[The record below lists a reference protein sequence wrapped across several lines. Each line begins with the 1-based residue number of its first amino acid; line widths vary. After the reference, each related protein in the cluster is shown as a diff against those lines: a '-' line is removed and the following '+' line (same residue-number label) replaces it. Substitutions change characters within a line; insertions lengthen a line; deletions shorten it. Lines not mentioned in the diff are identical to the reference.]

1 MQEEYI
7 TLQVNGP
14 DRAGIFSDLC
24 RYLSDHQV
32 NILDVAQNVLRGY
45 LSITF
50 LLDIAEASLNRDRLE
65 LDLKRL
71 CRQFG
76 VNANVYDYIE
86 GQRPRIKN
94 LYIFAMMGNDQKGIL
109 AAISEIL
116 ASYNV
121 NIETINLQVHNN
133 WIYNQLF
140 LDLSNTANIEELRN
154 DLRLSCEQFNL
165 SMVLQQE
172 TIYRKNKKLIAFD
185 MDSTLVQ
192 GETIVEIAKH
202 ANKEEEMN
210 EATTY
215 AMEHDVDFE
224 DSLRERAK
232 LLKGI
237 AISTIYDIADDL
249 DITPGAEELIHHLK
263 QMGWKIAV
271 ISSGFSI
278 FTEAIK
284 EKLGLDYA
292 FGNKL
297 EILEGKLTGKVIG
310 EIIDGPGK
318 WEIVTELAE
327 QLEITPEEVVTVGDG
342 SNDIF
347 MLERSGL
354 GIGLNSKEIASEV
367 ADGRVTVNDVS
378 MILLMLGLSDTEID
392 QIIREK
398 T

>member
-1 MQEEYI
+1 VQEEYI